1 MIYSQ
6 KKIFK
11 HSFIL
16 AAGLVATVLFQYF
29 AQNDIYQ
36 EYLQLDIFFFT
47 LFPLIASLVIYIIFQ
62 FQPDY
67 IFDENYIQVI
77 NRKNTQHINKSD
89 IEQIAYFITKGKY
102 SKTLNLV
109 IITNDQERYLLTD
122 SYYKNF
128 NKIKYFLQQNYQVDE
143 RELNETADIRII
155 LAIILFFILIV
166 AFLSIENNSQKN
178 GLQKIEVVLL
188 KKPTITDVSK
198 GNSDKIEF
206 KFKKL
211 ENFSVEFL
219 FKKEN
224 RNYVETV
231 ISGFHKDDTLII
243 EIYKDYYEK
252 KIIKTKSLTFIDKH
266 FKYDELP
273 LYYVGKKDSSEV
285 LIKPYP

>member
-206 KFKKL
+206 KFKK
-211 ENFSVEFL
+211 
-219 FKKEN
+219 
-224 RNYVETV
+224 
-231 ISGFHKDDTLII
+231 
-243 EIYKDYYEK
+243 
-252 KIIKTKSLTFIDKH
+252 
-266 FKYDELP
+266 
-273 LYYVGKKDSSEV
+273 
-285 LIKPYP
+285 